1 MSYTNATISNSTIAS
16 ICSSGP
22 NENHE
27 SSSSSSGTF
36 VTGVIIAVLGSTG
49 EQLGL
54 TLWKL
59 AENRVQTRRED
70 RRKAGFDEINV
81 HGKSVGS
88 PAGPPDSL
96 IVHLDDDETHTSDKK
111 NSSNDKLD
119 EGDSPASNPSHNT
132 SVVYSEHALNEVSE
146 RGSDR
151 RVGHSWTDEEKSS
164 AYERPSYATTAPSHE
179 KGSEKSPAQKS
190 EVVELASNSSFS
202 SKPSRFGRI
211 KTWCIEKEA
220 FMCLLAVLIFSGGNG
235 LNFVALG
242 LIQESI
248 VTLIG
253 AWALVINI
261 ITAKFWLSEELSYLD
276 GISVLMIIVGIALS
290 ILGSQHN
297 ATNWYECQ
305 PPSSFPGPIP
315 NQPAAGA
322 LSDSSCST
330 SRTRSSS

>member
-1 MSYTNATISNSTIAS
+1 MSYINVTISNSSFAS
-16 ICSSGP
+16 PCSSGP
-22 NENHE
+22 NENHD

-59 AENRVQTRRED
+59 AENRVQKRRED
-70 RRKAGFDEINV
+70 RRKAGFDEVNL
-81 HGKSVGS
+81 HGESAGS

-96 IVHLDDDETHTSDKK
+96 IVHLDDSEMQQSKSRNDDK
-111 NSSNDKLD
+111 SD
-119 EGDSPASNPSHNT
+119 EGDSPASNPSHST
-132 SVVYSEHALNEVSE
+132 SVVYSENAQHEILDRV
-146 RGSDR
+146 SDR
-151 RVGHSWTDEEKSS
+151 RASQSWTDAEKS
-164 AYERPSYATTAPSHE
+164 A
-179 KGSEKSPAQKS
+179 SEKSHPTISSFNEKGNDQTPIRKTD
-190 EVVELASNSSFS
+190 VVELASNSSFANR
-202 SKPSRFGRI
+202 KSRFGRI

-290 ILGSQHN
+290 ILGSQHH
-297 ATNWYECQ
+297 ATNWYESQ
-305 PPSSFPGPIP
+305 PRSRFFP
-315 NQPAAGA
+315 
-322 LSDSSCST
+322 
-330 SRTRSSS
+330 RTNI